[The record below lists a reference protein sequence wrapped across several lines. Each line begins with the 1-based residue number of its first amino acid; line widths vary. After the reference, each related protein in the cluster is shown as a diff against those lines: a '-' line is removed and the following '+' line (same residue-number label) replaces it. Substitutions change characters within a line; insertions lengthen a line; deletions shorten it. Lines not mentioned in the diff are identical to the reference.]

1 MKIIK
6 LSIPAACL
14 YVLFIFFSTSQTSC
28 SKNTTVHDTTTVTVH
43 DTTVKVVKDTI
54 TIIDSLLNDTAGLV
68 AYYNFNGGNLNDSS
82 GHHNN
87 ISFNN
92 ATLTSD
98 RLGNA
103 NNAYLFDGTS
113 SYMTVPNSPK
123 RRS

>member
-1 MKIIK
+1 MKIVK
-6 LSIPAACL
+6 LSISVACL
-14 YVLFIFFSTSQTSC
+14 YALFLTFFTSQTSC
-28 SKNTTVHDTTTVTVH
+28 SKNTTVTVH
-43 DTTVKVVKDTI
+43 DTTIQVVKDTI
-54 TIIDSLLNDTAGLV
+54 TVIDSLFNDTAGLV

-103 NNAYLFDGTS
+103 NNAYL
-113 SYMTVPNSPK
+113 
-123 RRS
+123 